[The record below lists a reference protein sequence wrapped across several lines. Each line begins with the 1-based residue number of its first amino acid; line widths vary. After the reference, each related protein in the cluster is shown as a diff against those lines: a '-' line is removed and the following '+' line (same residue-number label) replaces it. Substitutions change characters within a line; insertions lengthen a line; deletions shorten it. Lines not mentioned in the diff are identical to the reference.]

1 MPATSIK
8 ILLIEDNLAEA
19 RLLQEYLK
27 QANGNQFS
35 LVHVKRLGEALNRL
49 KEDCFDIILL
59 DLTLP
64 DSQGLESLAPLNSHA
79 PSLPIVVLTNTNDEK
94 LAIEAVRQGAQDYIV
109 KRQLNVDL
117 LVRSIR
123 YAIERSQVMEA
134 LREANEALEIRVQE
148 RTAELVKAKEVSQM
162 KSEFVSMLSHDFRNP
177 LTTILLSTGFLQNHD
192 DKLTKETKLTHFLR
206 MRSAIKNMDQLLNEV
221 LLIGKADLGK
231 LQYQPTQLALEPFCR
246 QLVEELQL
254 STGEKHFTIV
264 FTCQGELGEALW
276 DENLLRHI
284 LGNLLANAIKYS
296 PEDGTVWFELIG
308 QEKTV
313 IFRIQD
319 RGIGIPLEDQ
329 KRLFQPFNRAR
340 NVSTIPGNGLGLAIV
355 KKCVEAHGGQISV
368 QSEAGVGTTFTVIL
382 PLASATV
389 KSD

>member
-1 MPATSIK
+1 
-8 ILLIEDNLAEA
+8 
-19 RLLQEYLK
+19 
-27 QANGNQFS
+27 
-35 LVHVKRLGEALNRL
+35 
-49 KEDCFDIILL
+49 
-59 DLTLP
+59 
-64 DSQGLESLAPLNSHA
+64 
-79 PSLPIVVLTNTNDEK
+79 
-94 LAIEAVRQGAQDYIV
+94 
-109 KRQLNVDL
+109 
-117 LVRSIR
+117 
-123 YAIERSQVMEA
+123 
-134 LREANEALEIRVQE
+134 
-148 RTAELVKAKEVSQM
+148 
-162 KSEFVSMLSHDFRNP
+162 
-177 LTTILLSTGFLQNHD
+177 
-192 DKLTKETKLTHFLR
+192 

-284 LGNLLANAIKYS
+284 LGNLLANTIKYS

-340 NVSTIPGNGLGLAIV
+340 NVSTIPGNDLGLAIV

-368 QSEAGVGTTFTVIL
+368 QSEAEVGTTFTVIL